1 MQELEIQLYQ
11 LVLLLGGTVNLLI
24 AFVLVHNNIW
34 YSDYDI
40 YRRARCLT
48 AIAMAIFGVGFLA
61 HACFEW
67 RLSWS
72 EGATALTLTY
82 FHTGGVLFGWSHT
95 SLMRPT
101 YPPRIVVVRDLII
114 LLVSITCYWAGL
126 RQDLA
131 FLLFFMHCGYI
142 AFKFYSTY
150 RSVRHHL
157 LLRQA
162 NVKLYSWWTPE
173 VKSMVLNYHHS
184 FAISCHLIIL
194 FGLGGAMVTALFP
207 TEIWPFIL
215 LMVMAILVFVY
226 IFYSLTEYG
235 NVIDAATNATE
246 DAVTMEELKRR
257 LALKSER

>member
-34 YSDYDI
+34 YADYDV

-48 AIAMAIFGVGFLA
+48 AIAMAAFGLGFLG
-61 HACFEW
+61 HATFEW
-67 RLSWS
+67 RLSWP
-72 EGATALTLTY
+72 EGASALTLTY
-82 FHTGGVLFGWSHT
+82 FHIGAVVFGWSHT

-101 YPPRIVVVRDLII
+101 YPPRSVVVRDLI
-114 LLVSITCYWAGL
+114 LLMVGITCYWIGL
-126 RQDLA
+126 RQD
-131 FLLFFMHCGYI
+131 FCFFIFFMHGGYI
-142 AFKFYSTY
+142 AYKFYSTY
-150 RSVRHHL
+150 LNTRHNLQH
-157 LLRQA
+157 RQA
-162 NVKLYSWWTPE
+162 DVKPYSWWTPE
-173 VKSMVLNYHHS
+173 VKSMILNYHHS

-194 FGLGGAMVTALFP
+194 FGLGGVVITALFP
-207 TEIWPFIL
+207 TSIWPFII
-215 LMVMAILVFVY
+215 LMLAGMIVFVY

-257 LALKSER
+257 LTKK